1 MSTGNLRSVE
11 KACPVAA
18 QAVLAGLAA
27 RGADW
32 LPGSGGQR

>member
-1 MSTGNLRSVE
+1 MSAGNFRSAE
-11 KACPVAA
+11 KASPVAA